1 LKTAKKWEDDT
12 KIDFIE
18 FGCEGK
24 GWIELVE
31 AAQWRSEVLAAL
43 NLRIL

>member
-1 LKTAKKWEDDT
+1 LKTAKKQEEDT

-18 FGCEGK
+18 FGCKGK

-31 AAQWRSEVLAAL
+31 AAQWRSEVLAAFNIMVL
-43 NLRIL
+43 